1 LVVGSTPLKVE
12 ALCVST
18 SMEVAAV
25 ALSPD
30 CTFPNAWAPASA
42 CATALSFD
50 AFRDGTANRPIGP
63 SEFAPRFRPR
73 RPAEIE
79 DRRDC
84 RSPALPWRR
93 CIDESFMEKPVLPV
107 GPELLPTGV
116 GAGGVGAGF
125 VETDGLGLTFPLAI
139 AGSPGDD

>member
-1 LVVGSTPLKVE
+1 LKVE
-12 ALCVST
+12 ALWVST
-18 SMEVAAV
+18 SREVAAV

-63 SEFAPRFRPR
+63 REFAPRFRPR
-73 RPAEIE
+73 RPPEIE

-84 RSPALPWRR
+84 RSPALLWRR

-107 GPELLPTGV
+107 GPELPPADGGA
-116 GAGGVGAGF
+116 GAGGGGAGF
-125 VETDGLGLTFPLAI
+125 EEADGLGLTFPLAI